1 MFKRWK
7 WLIIFCLS
15 LVCMLTG
22 ITMRKNNQPQPIIST
37 TTTTTKSYISLG
49 VYTITAYNTLSY
61 QTDNEPCISA
71 SGMNICETEGLI
83 CACPR
88 EFEFGTNFLIDGK
101 VYNCQDRLHSKY
113 DNRID
118 LLMDTIEEAKE
129 FGKRELSVHILNPQV
144 IPN

>member
-1 MFKRWK
+1 MFTRWK
-7 WLIIFCLS
+7 WLIVYCL
-15 LVCMLTG
+15 LLICVLTG

-129 FGKRELSVHILNPQV
+129 FGKQELEVYIKP
-144 IPN
+144 